1 MCDKL
6 ENSNTTK
13 RGGPDVR
20 PLYSFLPISLLVSAF
35 FSMPARAASCESLGS
50 LALPQTTITSA
61 QSVSA
66 GRFQPPSSP
75 GPTPFRNLPAFC
87 RVVATLKPAND
98 SDIKIEVWM
107 PAEGWNGKFQ
117 ATGNGGWS
125 GAVNHGA
132 LARALALGYAAAGTD
147 TGHSGG
153 RGEFAL
159 GHPEKLIDFG
169 YRAVHEMTVKA
180 KAIIAAYYG
189 NGPRLSYWVGCSSGG
204 KQGLKEAQQY
214 PADYDGILAGA
225 PANYWTHLM
234 VGDLWV
240 SQTTLKDPAAYIPKE
255 KYPALHKAALAA
267 CDALDGV
274 TDGLIE
280 NPMRCRFDPA
290 VLACKDGDSPA
301 CLTTPQ
307 VESAR
312 KIYSG
317 PVNPRTKKQIFP
329 GLEPGSELGWGPLA
343 GGPHPFQIADDHF
356 KYVVFKDPNWDF
368 RTLNLDSHVAL
379 TDKIDKG
386 TLNAINPD
394 LRKFLGRGGKMI
406 LYHGWND
413 QLIAPRNTVNYYE
426 SMVAKSG
433 GAAKV
438 SQSIRLFMAP
448 GMAHCAGGEG
458 PNTFDAL
465 TALDQWVEHGK
476 APEQIIAAH
485 RADGKV
491 DRTRPWCP
499 YPQVAKYKGSG
510 STDDAANFVCAPQ
523 KGR

>member
-1 MCDKL
+1 MK
-6 ENSNTTK
+6 
-13 RGGPDVR
+13 
-20 PLYSFLPISLLVSAF
+20 PLYSFCAISILIPALSC
-35 FSMPARAASCESLGS
+35 MPAQGASCESLGS
-50 LALPQTTITSA
+50 LALPQTTITHA
-61 QSVSA
+61 RSVPA
-66 GRFQPPSSP
+66 GRFEPPTPP
-75 GPTPFRNLPAFC
+75 GPTSFSNLPAFC
-87 RVVATLKPAND
+87 RVAATLRPSSD
-98 SDIKIEVWM
+98 SEIKIEVWM
-107 PAEGWNGKFQ
+107 PAQDWNGKFQ

-125 GAVNHGA
+125 GAVSYGA
-132 LARALALGYAAAGTD
+132 LARALALGYATAGTD

-204 KQGLKEAQQY
+204 KQGLKEAQKF

-225 PANYWTHLM
+225 PANYWTHL
-234 VGDLWV
+234 VTGDLWV
-240 SQTTLKDPAAYIPKE
+240 SQTTLKDPASYIPRE
-255 KYPALHKAALAA
+255 KYPVIHKAALDA

-280 NPMRCRFDPA
+280 NPMRCRFDPS
-290 VLACKDGDSPA
+290 VLACKDGDGPD
-301 CLTTPQ
+301 CLTKPQ

-317 PVNPRTKKQIFP
+317 PIHPRSKKQIFP

-343 GGPHPFQIADDHF
+343 GGPNPFRIADDHF
-356 KYVVFKDPNWDF
+356 KYVVFRNPNWDF
-368 RTLNLDSHVAL
+368 KTLNFDSDVAL
-379 TDKIDKG
+379 ADKIDNG
-386 TLNAINPD
+386 LLNAINPD
-394 LRKFLGRGGKMI
+394 LRKFLARGGKMI

-413 QLIAPRNTVNYYE
+413 QLIAPRNTINYYE
-426 SMVAKSG
+426 NMAAKSG
-433 GAAKV
+433 GMAKV

-448 GMAHCAGGEG
+448 GMAHCSGGEG

-476 APEQIIAAH
+476 APGRIIAAH
-485 RADGKV
+485 SVNGIV
-491 DRTRPWCP
+491 NRTRPWCP
-499 YPQVAKYKGSG
+499 YPEVAKYKGSG
-510 STDDAANFVCAPQ
+510 SIDDAASFACVRE
-523 KGR
+523 KER